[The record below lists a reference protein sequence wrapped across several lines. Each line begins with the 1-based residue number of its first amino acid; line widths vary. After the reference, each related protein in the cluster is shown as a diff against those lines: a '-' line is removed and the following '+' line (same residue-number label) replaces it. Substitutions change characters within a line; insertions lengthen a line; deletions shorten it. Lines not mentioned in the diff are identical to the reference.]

1 MNHQIAKVLLKQAK
15 TFRSRSEAVSAAM
28 ELRMPLNEIEMY
40 LDWLDSLSDDAPES
54 DEGPLSDR

>member
-1 MNHQIAKVLLKQAK
+1 MNHQIAKVLLQQAK

>member
-1 MNHQIAKVLLKQAK
+1 VNHQIAKVLLQQAK